1 MKKKTLFALLLAA
14 VMLLSGCSL
23 VLKDSAVDAKQTI
36 IDVNGE
42 QVDKQTFLNAY
53 NYTLTMQ
60 QYYAQM
66 LQQFGGD
73 GTVDEASILQSTLD
87 NYISSLVL
95 SQKAKE
101 LGFDQFTDA
110 ELAEL
115 QAQAQEE
122 YDTQLESIRT
132 TYFADSELEG
142 DALTAEVTAYAK
154 ANGYTLDYQLDTAKS
169 NKISERLKAS
179 VTDTVTITDDDR
191 QAAQRLSEL
200 GRFSAIDINMGCP
213 ARKVTG
219 SGSGSALMR
228 DLPLCA
234 QIITAVRKSTVLP
247 VTVKRRLGW
256 DDDHLCAP
264 ELAHIAQECGADLL
278 TVHGRTREQQY
289 AGQADWQAVARVKQA
304 VRIPVLL
311 NGDSISA
318 DSALRALRETGCDGL
333 AIGRGALGNPFLFAQ
348 IRAALAGQP
357 VVYPTFE
364 QVVETAIRHGEMMR
378 AWKQEHAAVTEM
390 RKHMCWYIH
399 GRRGAARLR
408 TQLTALDNLDDVY
421 ALLRQFAREQSA
433 QSTEN
438 CITG

>member
-1 MKKKTLFALLLAA
+1 MR
-14 VMLLSGCSL
+14 
-23 VLKDSAVDAKQTI
+23 I
-36 IDVNGE
+36 
-42 QVDKQTFLNAY
+42 
-53 NYTLTMQ
+53 
-60 QYYAQM
+60 
-66 LQQFGGD
+66 
-73 GTVDEASILQSTLD
+73 GTVE
-87 NYISSLVL
+87 ISSKLALAPMAGV
-95 SQKAKE
+95 
-101 LGFDQFTDA
+101 TDA
-110 ELAEL
+110 A
-115 QAQAQEE
+115 
-122 YDTQLESIRT
+122 
-132 TYFADSELEG
+132 F
-142 DALTAEVTAYAK
+142 
-154 ANGYTLDYQLDTAKS
+154 
-169 NKISERLKAS
+169 
-179 VTDTVTITDDDR
+179 R
-191 QAAQRLSEL
+191 QICSEL
-200 GRFSAIDINMGCP
+200 GAGYTITELISSKALCYHDKKTFSLLTQFPGEHPAAVQIFGSDPVCMAEAAQIAMEHTGADILDINMGCP

-247 VTVKRRLGW
+247 VTVKMRLGW

-311 NGDSISA
+311 NGDIISA

>member
-1 MKKKTLFALLLAA
+1 MIDPSPILALAPMAGITDWPMRLLCAEQGCNYTTTEMVSAMGYLTAPDSLYVYQYLLAVHHDEPRPA
-14 VMLLSGCSL
+14 VQL
-23 VLKDSAVDAKQTI
+23 
-36 IDVNGE
+36 
-42 QVDKQTFLNAY
+42 
-53 NYTLTMQ
+53 
-60 QYYAQM
+60 
-66 LQQFGGD
+66 FGHHPDLMG
-73 GTVDEASILQSTLD
+73 
-87 NYISSLVL
+87 
-95 SQKAKE
+95 
-101 LGFDQFTDA
+101 
-110 ELAEL
+110 
-115 QAQAQEE
+115 
-122 YDTQLESIRT
+122 
-132 TYFADSELEG
+132 
-142 DALTAEVTAYAK
+142 
-154 ANGYTLDYQLDTAKS
+154 
-169 NKISERLKAS
+169 
-179 VTDTVTITDDDR
+179 

-247 VTVKRRLGW
+247 VTVKMRLGW

-311 NGDSISA
+311 NGDIISA

-433 QSTEN
+433 QSTKN
-438 CITG
+438 CITC

>member
-1 MKKKTLFALLLAA
+1 M
-14 VMLLSGCSL
+14 G
-23 VLKDSAVDAKQTI
+23 
-36 IDVNGE
+36 
-42 QVDKQTFLNAY
+42 
-53 NYTLTMQ
+53 
-60 QYYAQM
+60 
-66 LQQFGGD
+66 
-73 GTVDEASILQSTLD
+73 
-87 NYISSLVL
+87 
-95 SQKAKE
+95 
-101 LGFDQFTDA
+101 
-110 ELAEL
+110 
-115 QAQAQEE
+115 
-122 YDTQLESIRT
+122 
-132 TYFADSELEG
+132 
-142 DALTAEVTAYAK
+142 
-154 ANGYTLDYQLDTAKS
+154 
-169 NKISERLKAS
+169 
-179 VTDTVTITDDDR
+179 

-247 VTVKRRLGW
+247 VTVKMRLGW

-289 AGQADWQAVARVKQA
+289 AGHADWQAVARVKQA

-311 NGDSISA
+311 NGDIISA

>member
-154 ANGYTLDYQLDTAKS
+154 ANGDLLPSATYRSEDGFGLGDWVRRMRTARAENDPKLT
-169 NKISERLKAS
+169 E
-179 VTDTVTITDDDR
+179 DR
-191 QAAQRLSEL
+191 
-200 GRFSAIDINMGCP
+200 I
-213 ARKVTG
+213 
-219 SGSGSALMR
+219 
-228 DLPLCA
+228 
-234 QIITAVRKSTVLP
+234 
-247 VTVKRRLGW
+247 RRL
-256 DDDHLCAP
+256 D
-264 ELAHIAQECGADLL
+264 
-278 TVHGRTREQQY
+278 
-289 AGQADWQAVARVKQA
+289 
-304 VRIPVLL
+304 
-311 NGDSISA
+311 
-318 DSALRALRETGCDGL
+318 
-333 AIGRGALGNPFLFAQ
+333 AIG
-348 IRAALAGQP
+348 
-357 VVYPTFE
+357 
-364 QVVETAIRHGEMMR
+364 MK
-378 AWKQEHAAVTEM
+378 W
-390 RKHMCWYIH
+390 
-399 GRRGAARLR
+399 
-408 TQLTALDNLDDVY
+408 
-421 ALLRQFAREQSA
+421 
-433 QSTEN
+433 
-438 CITG
+438 

>member
-1 MKKKTLFALLLAA
+1 MIDPSPILALAPMAGITDWPMRLLCAEQGCNYTTTEMVSAMGYLTAPDSLYVYQYLLAVHPDEPRPA
-14 VMLLSGCSL
+14 VQL
-23 VLKDSAVDAKQTI
+23 
-36 IDVNGE
+36 
-42 QVDKQTFLNAY
+42 
-53 NYTLTMQ
+53 
-60 QYYAQM
+60 
-66 LQQFGGD
+66 FGHHPDLMG
-73 GTVDEASILQSTLD
+73 
-87 NYISSLVL
+87 
-95 SQKAKE
+95 
-101 LGFDQFTDA
+101 
-110 ELAEL
+110 
-115 QAQAQEE
+115 
-122 YDTQLESIRT
+122 
-132 TYFADSELEG
+132 
-142 DALTAEVTAYAK
+142 
-154 ANGYTLDYQLDTAKS
+154 
-169 NKISERLKAS
+169 
-179 VTDTVTITDDDR
+179 

-234 QIITAVRKSTVLP
+234 
-247 VTVKRRLGW
+247 
-256 DDDHLCAP
+256 P

-289 AGQADWQAVARVKQA
+289 AGQADWQAVACVKQA

-311 NGDSISA
+311 NGDIISA

-433 QSTEN
+433 QSMEN

>member
-23 VLKDSAVDAKQTI
+23 VLKDSAVDARQTI

-60 QYYAQM
+60 QYYAQL

-122 YDTQLESIRT
+122 YDTQLESIRA

-179 VTDTVTITDDDR
+179 VTDTVTITDDDL
-191 QAAQRLSEL
+191 QAALDKEVASEKET
-200 GRFSAIDINMGCP
+200 FASTP
-213 ARKVTG
+213 AAYGTRVNAG
-219 SGSGSALMR
+219 
-228 DLPLCA
+228 
-234 QIITAVRKSTVLP
+234 TAVYYTPAGYRTIRVISVDKPTEEGASFDEAKQQIDALYLRLTAGEAFETL
-247 VTVKRRLGW
+247 TEDVK
-256 DDDHLCAP
+256 
-264 ELAHIAQECGADLL
+264 
-278 TVHGRTREQQY
+278 TY
-289 AGQADWQAVARVKQA
+289 AVC
-304 VRIPVLL
+304 
-311 NGDSISA
+311 A
-318 DSALRALRETGCDGL
+318 DSTTPEADVVAAAMQLTDALSYTE
-333 AIGRGALGNPFLFAQ
+333 
-348 IRAALAGQP
+348 
-357 VVYPTFE
+357 
-364 QVVETAIRHGEMMR
+364 VVETEKAFYIAQLVEELPEHTATLEEAR
-378 AWKQEHAAVTEM
+378 ATLYDATLTDAQDTAYNETVQGWINAADVKTYTE
-390 RKHMCWYIH
+390 
-399 GRRGAARLR
+399 RLS
-408 TQLTALDNLDDVY
+408 D
-421 ALLRQFAREQSA
+421 
-433 QSTEN
+433 
-438 CITG
+438 